1 MLSKQKVIKT
11 VNALPNSFSI
21 EEVID
26 KLVLL
31 QKIENGLEQSENNQV
46 LSTSAAKLKLKK
58 WLK

>member
-31 QKIENGLEQSENNQV
+31 QKIENGLAQSKNNQIM
-46 LSTSAAKLKLKK
+46 STSAAKLKLKK
-58 WLK
+58 LAN

>member
-21 EEVID
+21 EEVIN

-31 QKIENGLEQSENNQV
+31 QKIENGLEQSKNNQV
-46 LSTSAAKLKLKK
+46 VSTHAAKLKLKK